1 MFTTAYNYIHKRAFQ
16 FKPDPNDVKVFDINT
31 DIDPTSNISDTTKQ
45 GVFTNSSKPSRIF
58 ADITTT
64 PFSPLEA
71 QRFMNADS
79 STAAPASDI
88 VNDKN

>member
-1 MFTTAYNYIHKRAFQ
+1 MFTTPYNYVHQ
-16 FKPDPNDVKVFDINT
+16 KPFRTIVNDDDVKVFDINT
-31 DIDPTSNISDTTKQ
+31 DIDPKTAISDTTNK

-71 QRFMNADS
+71 QRFMNSDS